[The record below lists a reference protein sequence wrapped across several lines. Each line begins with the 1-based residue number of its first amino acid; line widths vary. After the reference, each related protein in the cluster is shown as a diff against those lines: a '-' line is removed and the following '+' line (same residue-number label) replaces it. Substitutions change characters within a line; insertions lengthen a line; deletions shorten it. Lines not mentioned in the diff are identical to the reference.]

1 LSLFVC
7 YLTGWLVDVP
17 SEDGETWMRMIR
29 RMMRMRE
36 RRLAQLPTRM
46 DRRYQIER
54 PGGPPVLASLKTFLF
69 L

>member
-1 LSLFVC
+1 LSVFVC
-7 YLTGWLVDVP
+7 YLTGRLADVP
-17 SEDGETWMRMIR
+17 GEDGETWMRMIS

-54 PGGPPVLASLKTFLF
+54 PGPPVLPFLKTFIF
-69 L
+69 V